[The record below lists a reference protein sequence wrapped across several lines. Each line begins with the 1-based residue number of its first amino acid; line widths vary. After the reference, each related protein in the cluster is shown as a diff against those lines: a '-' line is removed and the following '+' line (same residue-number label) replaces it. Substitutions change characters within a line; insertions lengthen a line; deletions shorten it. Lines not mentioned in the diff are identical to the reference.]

1 MKSGRRFRVIILAL
15 LPITLTGCVEGI
27 TWLPDSSGFIYTE
40 KNGARLVHFDL
51 AKGTPRTLV
60 ADTKCHTLWPAVSP
74 DGKRI
79 ALAQVLQEQNKPETL
94 QVFFYGLDGAILE
107 RSKAF
112 KIAEPTKD
120 ESKDERGNPLVMAWL
135 FWAPN
140 DKILISTQTETGDV
154 VVIYDSKADRIV
166 MVPHAHMAVFG
177 NRPFRPDGKGF
188 LAVKYE
194 AKDMGDSGG
203 KLTIREEKD
212 MAMSFIDWEGHEQPV
227 VFNKPGKESEEAV
240 FEMLLLP
247 SDYNSSWDGNKAIVF
262 TSRERCEIDSDK
274 LVGTCQVAASDA
286 PNLKTTV
293 RQHFDF
299 ANGTHA
305 LRVWEWTKWDGNS
318 KKYLSRLEFVD
329 VRQKKTSVLRENAAW
344 PVLFPSPDGKH
355 VAVNWRGAEY
365 NDPIIANGLLWV
377 IDQEGKVEARL
388 KKDRQ
393 TARIDLSGVPID
405 VGPWQRPA
413 GPLQRCLRFLM
424 RR

>member
-1 MKSGRRFRVIILAL
+1 MKSGRRFRVMILAL
-15 LPITLTGCVEGI
+15 LPVTWTGCVDGI

-40 KNGARLVHFDL
+40 QDGARLVHFDL

-79 ALAQVLQEQNKPETL
+79 AVAQVLQEQNKPETL

-107 RSKAF
+107 RSKVF
-112 KIAEPTKD
+112 KIAEATKD

-140 DKILISTQTETGDV
+140 DKIVISTQTETGDV

-177 NRPFRPDGKGF
+177 DRPFRPDGKGF
-188 LAVKYE
+188 LVVKNGFLAE
-194 AKDMGDSGG
+194 
-203 KLTIREEKD
+203 EEKD
-212 MAMSFIDWEGHEQPV
+212 LGMSFVDWEGHEKSV
-227 VFNKPGKESEEAV
+227 ALKLPGKEAKETLLQ
-240 FEMLLLP
+240 MLLLP
-247 SDYNSSWDGNKAIVF
+247 GNYDSSWQGHKAIVS

-274 LVGTCQVAASDA
+274 LVGTCQVAGSDA
-286 PNLKTTV
+286 PDLETRV

-299 ANGTHA
+299 SNGTHA
-305 LRVWEWTKWDGNS
+305 LRVWEWTKWEGES
-318 KKYLSRLEFVD
+318 KNYLSRLEIVD
-329 VRQKKTSVLRENAAW
+329 LGQKKTSVLRENSAE
-344 PVLFPSPDGKH
+344 PILFPSPDGKH
-355 VAVNWRGAEY
+355 VAVFWQNAEY

-377 IDQEGKVEARL
+377 IDQEGKVDARL
-388 KKDRQ
+388 KDRRR
-393 TARIDLSGVPID
+393 TVHIDLSGVPVD